1 MTAAGRTD
9 RRRWAARP
17 WRARGL
23 RLLVYALPVAG
34 SLGFVHV
41 ATSITG
47 VPTSS
52 LWTFLL
58 WWLAMSLTATAVVAV
73 AYKLLRR
80 LLPLGALLEISLVF
94 PDEAPSRFR
103 LALRSGTVDSLEERL
118 RLMRAANEATSAQE
132 AAEILLRLVG
142 ALDVHDKITRGHSER
157 VRAYSYSLGKE
168 LGLAA
173 DDLDLLNWAA
183 LLHDVGKL
191 EVDTEI
197 LNKPGRPTDEE
208 WEQLRRHPLH
218 GETLVEPL
226 RDWLGTWAEAV
237 GHHHERWDGD
247 GYPRGIAG
255 EEIPFAGRIV
265 AIADVFDVIT
275 SARSYKAAG
284 GTAEA
289 RKEITRCSGTQFD
302 PRLVRAF
309 VNISLGKMRLVMGPL
324 SWLSHAPLLAR
335 LPLTP
340 SIGASLGGVA
350 TIATAAA
357 TGLAGPQEI
366 ATAASPRPAHARP
379 ALVSPRE
386 SPRPA
391 PVARPATREPAPA
404 RVSAQDAPPDPR
416 EQSIAARPPGPVPTA
431 PAEPAAQASPSTP
444 PEPPAPAPPA
454 QSAPTPSPAP
464 PAPPKPAPSTPV
476 APKPAAPQ
484 PAPPTPP
491 APVPPSPAPSLPSP
505 PPPPPPPV
513 NTAPSFTPGA
523 AQTALED
530 AGAQSVAGWATGI
543 SAGPAGEA
551 SQSVGFD
558 VSVDNPG
565 LFAVQPVV
573 APDGKL
579 TYTPAADANGVAT
592 VTVRAVDDGGTAD
605 GGSDTSSPAAFTITI
620 APVND
625 VPSFAAGADQGVLED
640 AGAQS
645 VAGWA
650 TGVSPGPADE
660 ASQNVGFDVS
670 VDNPALFAVQPV
682 VAPNGKLTYT
692 TAADTSGVATV
703 TVTARDD
710 GGGSDTSSPAAFT
723 ITIAPVNDAPSFA
736 AGADQVS
743 LLGTSATVPGW
754 ATGISAGPADE
765 ASQNVSFTVSVSNP
779 GLFAVQ
785 PTIAPDGTLRYDT
798 VLLGIGT
805 ATITVRA
812 VDNGGNANGGSDTS
826 APQTFTITVIL

>member
-1 MTAAGRTD
+1 
-9 RRRWAARP
+9 
-17 WRARGL
+17 
-23 RLLVYALPVAG
+23 
-34 SLGFVHV
+34 
-41 ATSITG
+41 
-47 VPTSS
+47 
-52 LWTFLL
+52 
-58 WWLAMSLTATAVVAV
+58 
-73 AYKLLRR
+73 
-80 LLPLGALLEISLVF
+80 
-94 PDEAPSRFR
+94 
-103 LALRSGTVDSLEERL
+103 
-118 RLMRAANEATSAQE
+118 
-132 AAEILLRLVG
+132 
-142 ALDVHDKITRGHSER
+142 
-157 VRAYSYSLGKE
+157 
-168 LGLAA
+168 
-173 DDLDLLNWAA
+173 
-183 LLHDVGKL
+183 
-191 EVDTEI
+191 
-197 LNKPGRPTDEE
+197 
-208 WEQLRRHPLH
+208 
-218 GETLVEPL
+218 
-226 RDWLGTWAEAV
+226 
-237 GHHHERWDGD
+237 
-247 GYPRGIAG
+247 
-255 EEIPFAGRIV
+255 
-265 AIADVFDVIT
+265 
-275 SARSYKAAG
+275 
-284 GTAEA
+284 
-289 RKEITRCSGTQFD
+289 
-302 PRLVRAF
+302 
-309 VNISLGKMRLVMGPL
+309 
-324 SWLSHAPLLAR
+324 
-335 LPLTP
+335 
-340 SIGASLGGVA
+340 
-350 TIATAAA
+350 
-357 TGLAGPQEI
+357 
-366 ATAASPRPAHARP
+366 
-379 ALVSPRE
+379 
-386 SPRPA
+386 
-391 PVARPATREPAPA
+391 
-404 RVSAQDAPPDPR
+404 
-416 EQSIAARPPGPVPTA
+416 
-431 PAEPAAQASPSTP
+431 
-444 PEPPAPAPPA
+444 
-454 QSAPTPSPAP
+454 
-464 PAPPKPAPSTPV
+464 
-476 APKPAAPQ
+476 
-484 PAPPTPP
+484 
-491 APVPPSPAPSLPSP
+491 VPPSPAPSLPSP

-650 TGVSPGPADE
+650 TSVSAGPADE

-682 VAPNGKLTYT
+682 VAPSGKLTYT

-798 VLLGIGT
+798 VLVGIGT

-812 VDNGGNANGGSDTS
+812 VDDGGNANGGSDTS